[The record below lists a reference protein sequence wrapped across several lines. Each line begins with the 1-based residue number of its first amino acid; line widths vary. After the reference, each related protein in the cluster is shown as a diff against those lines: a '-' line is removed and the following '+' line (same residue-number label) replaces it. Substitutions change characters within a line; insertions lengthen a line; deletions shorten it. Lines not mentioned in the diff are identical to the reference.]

1 MTSSKKYKLLLVNP
15 RNRRRVGL
23 SQNRDSIY
31 PPMALGIIAALTP
44 ENWEI
49 EIADEN
55 FEDFT
60 FRQAD
65 LVGITALTATINRAY
80 EIAGLYRENGIPT
93 ILGGIH
99 VSMLPGEASQYA
111 DCIVKGEAE
120 SVWPAIIADFISG
133 RLQPLYEGKLLPL
146 VNSPSPRID
155 LYNKDYEFGSVQT
168 TRGCPMACDFCSVH
182 TFNGNCYRT
191 RPIDEVLRDLEQIP
205 QRNLYFIDDNLVG
218 HNKAMADRAIKLF
231 KGMVDRGIEKDWWCS
246 TSLNV
251 AENEQVLEWAA
262 RSGCQMMFL
271 GIESE
276 DIEQLK
282 AANKNVNVRI
292 GVDHFEEVFQKLNKY
307 GIAALG
313 AFIYGLE
320 TDTPDKMKAR
330 TDYIIQSGI
339 DAIQA
344 TLLTPLPG
352 TLLFDRYLKEG
363 RIVYNNFPKDW
374 ERYHYA
380 EVVFKPLL
388 MEDDELEAEVKKNWA
403 RLYDLKHIKRR
414 MISSLKKTRNP
425 TAAIWSLTNNIQLR
439 NLVFENETETFD
451 LSSFLNANFG
461 LDKLKAIQQL
471 KVKHE

>member
-1 MTSSKKYKLLLVNP
+1 
-15 RNRRRVGL
+15 
-23 SQNRDSIY
+23 
-31 PPMALGIIAALTP
+31 
-44 ENWEI
+44 
-49 EIADEN
+49 
-55 FEDFT
+55 
-60 FRQAD
+60 
-65 LVGITALTATINRAY
+65 
-80 EIAGLYRENGIPT
+80 
-93 ILGGIH
+93 
-99 VSMLPGEASQYA
+99 
-111 DCIVKGEAE
+111 
-120 SVWPAIIADFISG
+120 
-133 RLQPLYEGKLLPL
+133 
-146 VNSPSPRID
+146 
-155 LYNKDYEFGSVQT
+155 
-168 TRGCPMACDFCSVH
+168 MACDFCSVH

>member
-1 MTSSKKYKLLLVNP
+1 
-15 RNRRRVGL
+15 
-23 SQNRDSIY
+23 
-31 PPMALGIIAALTP
+31 MALGIIAALTP

-120 SVWPAIIADFISG
+120 SVWPVIIADFISG

>member
-1 MTSSKKYKLLLVNP
+1 MRTNKKFKLLLVNP
-15 RNRRRVGL
+15 LNKRRVGL
-23 SQNRDSIY
+23 AQNRDSIY

-44 ENWEI
+44 GHWEI
-49 EIADEN
+49 ELHDEN
-55 FEDFT
+55 FEPFS
-60 FRQAD
+60 FKEAD
-65 LVGITALTATINRAY
+65 LVGITALTATITRAY
-80 EIAGLYRENGIPT
+80 EIAAVYREHGIKT

-99 VSMLPGEASQYA
+99 VSMLPEEAAQHA

-120 SVWPAIIADFISG
+120 GIWQSIIRDFEHGS
-133 RLQPLYEGKLLPL
+133 LQPFYEGKLLPL
-146 VNSPSPRID
+146 AGSVTPRID
-155 LYNKDYEFGSVQT
+155 LYNKDYEFGTVQT

-191 RPIDEVLRDLEQIP
+191 RPLDEVLRDLEQIP
-205 QRNLYFIDDNLVG
+205 QQNVYFIDDNLVG
-218 HNKAMADRAIKLF
+218 HNKIMAKRAVDLF
-231 KGMVDRGIEKDWWCS
+231 KEMVRRGIKKDWWCS

-251 AENEQVLEWAA
+251 ADNEEVLEWAA
-262 RSGCQMMFL
+262 KSGCRMMFL

-282 AANKNVNVRI
+282 ANNKKVNVRI
-292 GVDHFEEVFQKLNKY
+292 GVDHFEGVFQKLNQY

-320 TDTPDKMKAR
+320 TDTPEKMRAR
-330 TDYIIQSGI
+330 TDYILNSGI

-363 RIVYNNFPKDW
+363 RIVYNNFPQDW

-388 MEDDELEAEVKKNWA
+388 MERDELENEVNLNWA
-403 RLYDLKHIKRR
+403 RLYDLKQIKYRFIR
-414 MISSLKKTRNP
+414 SLKKTRNA
-425 TAAIWSLTNNIQLR
+425 TASIWSMTNNIQLR
-439 NLVFENETETFD
+439 NLVFENEIEFFD
-451 LSSFLNANFG
+451 LKSFLNETFG
-461 LDKLKAIQQL
+461 LDMLKNSTD
-471 KVKHE
+471 K